1 MEEFILN
8 ATRSESWP
16 ELPLAAWQD
25 TYATLHLW
33 TQIVGKV
40 RLERAPPQ
48 NHWWNVTLYVSPCG
62 LTTGSIP
69 YEGHQFEMEFDFIAH
84 RLLFRADDGSTN
96 SIPLKPQTVADFY
109 QTLMDMLRRH
119 GIDVR
124 INTMPQE
131 VADPIPFERDDVHR
145 SYDAEY
151 ANRLWRILAQSDRIM
166 KEFRSRFI
174 GKSSPVHF
182 FWGSFDLAVT
192 RFSGRRAP
200 VHPGAPNVADFVTR
214 EAYSHEVSSC
224 GFWPGGGP
232 IDYPAY
238 YAYAYPEPPGFSEWR
253 AQPEQAFYDG
263 TMREF
268 LLPYDAV
275 RTSSDPDTALMAF
288 LQSTYEAAAVR
299 GSWDRAALE
308 R

>member
-1 MEEFILN
+1 MEAETMTEAGAKL
-8 ATRSESWP
+8 WP

-25 TYATLHLW
+25 TYATLHMW
-33 TQIVGKV
+33 TQVVGKV
-40 RLERAPPQ
+40 RLELAPSL

-62 LTTGSIP
+62 LTTGPIP
-69 YEGHQFEMEFDFIAH
+69 YGERIFELEFDFIAH
-84 RLLFRADDGSTN
+84 RLLLRTDDGTSD
-96 SIPLKPQTVADFY
+96 SIPLRPQTVADFY
-109 QTLMDMLRRH
+109 AAVMELLRNH
-119 GIDVR
+119 GVEVR
-124 INTMPQE
+124 IYATPVE
-131 VADPIPFERDDVHR
+131 VADPIPFESDTTHR
-145 SYDAEY
+145 SYDPEY
-151 ANRLWRILAQSDRIM
+151 ANRLWRILVRSDCVM

-200 VHPGAPNVADFVTR
+200 VHPGAPNVSDSVTR

-224 GFWPGGGP
+224 GFWPGGGS

-238 YAYAYPEPPGFSEWR
+238 YAYAYPEPEGFGAWR
-253 AQPEQAFYDG
+253 VQPDAAFYDG

-268 LLPYDAV
+268 FLSYDVV
-275 RTSSDPDTALMAF
+275 RMAADPDGTLLTF
-288 LQSTYEAAAVR
+288 LQSTYEAAAVC
-299 GSWDRAALE
+299 GKWDRESLE

>member
-1 MEEFILN
+1 M
-8 ATRSESWP
+8 
-16 ELPLAAWQD
+16 
-25 TYATLHLW
+25 W

-40 RLERAPPQ
+40 RLELFPPQ

-62 LTTGSIP
+62 LTTDGMDYDSRL
-69 YEGHQFEMEFDFIAH
+69 FELEFDFIEH
-84 RLLFRADDGSTN
+84 RLLFRADDGSTD

-109 QTLMDMLRRH
+109 RAVMSMLQRH

-131 VADPIPFERDDVHR
+131 VADPIPFEQDTTHR

-151 ANRLWRILAQSDRIM
+151 ANRFWRILAQSDRVM

-192 RFSGRRAP
+192 RFSGRPAP
-200 VHPGAPNVADFVTR
+200 PHPGAPNVSDRVTR

-238 YAYAYPEPPGFSEWR
+238 YAYAYPAPAGFSEWR
-253 AQPEQAFYDG
+253 AQPEQAFYDT

-275 RTSSDPDTALMAF
+275 RTSEDPDGTLMAF
-288 LQSTYEAAAVR
+288 LQSTYEAAAVP
-299 GSWDRAALE
+299 GNWDRHALE
-308 R
+308 RAA